1 LKFLT
6 ASCLLLLF
14 CVTLVTDVY
23 SALQKYKIKLNRFWD
38 NFESPNLFVE
48 VSLGI
53 FIEDV

>member
-1 LKFLT
+1 
-6 ASCLLLLF
+6 LLF